1 MTLQPMVFSNVK
13 TQRKMFQDSISTTN
27 DFDQLLVTDVP
38 SVQWI
43 FQVLVI
49 GGRDYITP

>member
-1 MTLQPMVFSNVK
+1 MEPQQNVRNVRVQGAIQK
-13 TQRKMFQDSISTTN
+13 DEKFKNASTI
-27 DFDQLLVTDVP
+27 
-38 SVQWI
+38 QWI